1 MAMVVGNLGA
11 DPGTNPH
18 YRLSAR
24 GAQDLEAQET
34 LTRPV
39 SVPVPL
45 PLSFTYRECDH
56 SQERSWRYVP
66 HINHDDSS
74 DSHH

>member
-1 MAMVVGNLGA
+1 MAVVVGNLGA
-11 DPGTNPH
+11 DSGANPH

-39 SVPVPL
+39 SVPL
-45 PLSFTYRECDH
+45 SLSFTYRERDH

-66 HINHDDSS
+66 HINSDDSS